1 MRVCNMIVAAAL
13 TVSLAFAATGMAAD
27 VAKIGVVDLQK
38 IIEVSSAGK
47 AAKAEMKKRFT
58 KMEEELQTKGAEV
71 EELRKQLER
80 EAMVMSVEKRE
91 DKERE
96 YRIRVNDVKGMQ
108 QKYNDELKRIEI
120 GLMTKIQK
128 DLLGLAEE
136 MGKKEGF
143 LLILDRKAAIYYPT
157 SVDVTD
163 QLIEKYNAKFARG
176 ETEASKPQ

>member
-1 MRVCNMIVAAAL
+1 MRVYNMGIVAALA
-13 TVSLAFAATGMAAD
+13 VVLAFAATVRAAD

-47 AAKAEMKKRFT
+47 AAKAEMKQKFT
-58 KMEEELQTKGAEV
+58 KMEEELQAKGAEV

-96 YRIRVNDVKGMQ
+96 YRIRVNDVKGLQ
-108 QKYNDELKRIEI
+108 QKYNDELKRMEI

-128 DLLGLAEE
+128 DLFGLTEE
-136 MGKKEGF
+136 IGKKEGF
-143 LLILDRKAAIYYPT
+143 LLIIDRKAAIYYPT
-157 SVDVTD
+157 SVDITD
-163 QLIEKYNAKFARG
+163 QLIETYNAKFARG
-176 ETEASKPQ
+176 ETEALKP